1 MKKGKL
7 PAKRK
12 SPRSTGSMPMP
23 QPTGTGS
30 SLESTR
36 VHGLL
41 ESPLS
46 ACLVIAVLTISL
58 YSPVLH
64 YGFINYDDDDYVTRN
79 ANVQKG
85 VNWQTLR
92 WAVMSTEQA
101 NWHPLTWLS
110 HALDCEFFGMD
121 GGAHHGSNVVL
132 HTVDSALLFLA
143 LRRMTGAHWRSL
155 LAAILFAVHPV
166 NVETVA
172 WIAERKSLLSTFF
185 FLLALAAYYGYTRS
199 PGVMRYLSTAFVFA
213 CGLAAK
219 PMVIS
224 FPCLLLVLDFWPL
237 ARFKTTHW
245 RQLIAEKI
253 PLMGLALASAVVTIY
268 AQSAGGALRSL
279 QRFSFDVRLK
289 NAIYSYAVY
298 LKNLFWPAGLALPY
312 PHPGNTLTVG
322 RVALSLL
329 LLVIVSLMAWHGREK
344 QPYLLTGWLWFLGTL
359 VPVIGLVQVG
369 RQGMADR
376 YLYLPMIGVAL
387 MVVWSAADLA
397 RQRRIGVIPRV
408 AMALAVLVVLCWR
421 SWVQIGYWR
430 SNEELWTHTLAVT
443 MDNAVAED
451 QLGMAL
457 LVSGR
462 QPEALDHFRYAARID
477 PTDSTS
483 RLNLGALYGQSGNQ
497 LAAIPEYLAALEW
510 TTDKQMR
517 SMIYADLGFAF
528 SSLGNYGQAQ
538 ENLHLAR
545 ESDPAQVDAII
556 ENLSQ
561 FVSGRP
567 SAKDCI
573 KLGLLLQDAGRRGE
587 AREVFQRAREIDPS
601 QAETVNALEREPGK
615 DRK

>member
-1 MKKGKL
+1 MLAMKKGKL
-7 PAKRK
+7 HTKRK
-12 SPRSTGSMPMP
+12 SLRSTGSMPMP
-23 QPTGTGS
+23 QPPSPGS
-30 SLESTR
+30 STVSRR
-36 VHGLL
+36 VQGLL
-41 ESPLS
+41 KSPLS
-46 ACLVIAVLTISL
+46 ACFVIAVLTISL

-64 YGFINYDDDDYVTRN
+64 YGFINYDDEDYVARN

-85 VNWQTLR
+85 INWQTLK
-92 WAVMSTEQA
+92 WAVTSTEQA

-110 HALDCEFFGMD
+110 HALDCELFGLA
-121 GGAHHGSNVVL
+121 GGPHHGSNVVW
-132 HTVDSALLFLA
+132 HAVNSALLFLV
-143 LRRMTGAHWRSL
+143 LRNLTGAHWRSL
-155 LAAILFAVHPV
+155 LLAMLFAVHPV

-185 FLLALAAYYGYTRS
+185 FLLALAAHYRYTLS
-199 PGVMRYLSTAFVFA
+199 PGVMRYLLTALLFA

-219 PMVIS
+219 PMVITL
-224 FPCLLLVLDFWPL
+224 PCLLLVLDFWPL
-237 ARFKTTHW
+237 SRFKTTHW
-245 RQLIAEKI
+245 RQLIVEKI

-298 LKNLFWPAGLALPY
+298 LENLFWPVGLALPY
-312 PHPGNTLTVG
+312 PHPGNALTVG

-329 LLVIVSLMAWHGREK
+329 LLVIISALAWHGREK
-344 QPYLLTGWLWFLGTL
+344 RPYLLTGWLWFLGTL

-376 YLYLPMIGVAL
+376 YLYLPMVGVVL

-397 RQRRIGVIPRV
+397 LPRHIGVIPRV
-408 AMALAVLVVLCWR
+408 AIAFTALVILCWR
-421 SWVQIGYWR
+421 TWVQIGYWR
-430 SNEELWTHTLAVT
+430 SNEELWTHALVVT
-443 MDNAVAED
+443 TDNAVAED

-457 LVSGR
+457 LVLGR
-462 QPEALDHFRYAARID
+462 QHEARDHFQNAARID

-497 LAAIPEYLAALEW
+497 QAAIPEYLAALEW

-528 SSLGNYGQAQ
+528 SSLGNYSEAQ

-545 ESDPAQVDAII
+545 ESDPTQVDAII

-561 FVSGRP
+561 FVSSRP
-567 SAKDCI
+567 SVKDCI

-587 AREVFQRAREIDPS
+587 AREVFQRAIEIDPS
-601 QAETVNALEREPGK
+601 QAERLNALAREP
-615 DRK
+615 